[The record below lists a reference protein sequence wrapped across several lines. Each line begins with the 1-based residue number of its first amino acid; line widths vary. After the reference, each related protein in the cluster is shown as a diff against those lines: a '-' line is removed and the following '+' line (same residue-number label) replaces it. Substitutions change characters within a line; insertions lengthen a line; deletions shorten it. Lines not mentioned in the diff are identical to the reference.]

1 MVTLPQLLLPACT
14 DRGSHQCSLSKS
26 TPLPC
31 TCCSAVQVSVCTVL
45 LPILGRLTYRG
56 LQHRQ
61 TVGTLHLLSVSVCNM
76 FLAPYF
82 ISTASPCAAIPFS
95 PLSSPLDS
103 HSNVSSVQTSYL
115 THQTS
120 VNLLS
125 HFSFKDSP
133 TFPSPSSF
141 LSPFSF
147 DNLILLLTSLLF

>member
-14 DRGSHQCSLSKS
+14 DTGSHHCSLSKF

-45 LPILGRLTYRG
+45 LSILGRLTYRG

-61 TVGTLHLLSVSVCNM
+61 TVGSLHLLSISVCSM

-82 ISTASPCAAIPFS
+82 ISTASPCAAVPFS

-103 HSNVSSVQTSYL
+103 HSNVSSVHTSYL
-115 THQTS
+115 TRRAC
-120 VNLLS
+120 VNLPS
-125 HFSFKDSP
+125 HFSFKDFH
-133 TFPSPSSF
+133 TFPPPSSF
-141 LSPFSF
+141 LSLFH
-147 DNLILLLTSLLF
+147 LII